1 LTQNLK
7 AIYCYVF
14 GANCLNAK
22 MYVTG
27 GICLKVALITHNHPT
42 LILLFA
48 GICKHLLNQTCQISM
63 LVNVCV
69 VTQHVPLVEQ
79 KLLTLPEHLSLP
91 LVFSAVRVIRSLILY
106 VCFVHMLFFDIRSLI
121 TPLVSSRSS
130 RNSLCLNNLIDTV
143 F

>member
-1 LTQNLK
+1 M
-7 AIYCYVF
+7 VF

-91 LVFSAVRVIRSLILY
+91 LVFSGVCVTQSLVFCVIFCLPFFVFIFIFSATVLSVLQIMASDYPFGILK
-106 VCFVHMLFFDIRSLI
+106 I
-121 TPLVSSRSS
+121 
-130 RNSLCLNNLIDTV
+130 LNTMYI
-143 F
+143 

>member
-1 LTQNLK
+1 M
-7 AIYCYVF
+7 VF

-42 LILLFA
+42 LILLFT

-79 KLLTLPEHLSLP
+79 ELLTLPKHLSSP
-91 LVFSAVRVIRSLILY
+91 LVFSGVCVTQSLVFCVIFCLPF
-106 VCFVHMLFFDIRSLI
+106 FVFIFICSAIVLSVLQIMASDYSFGIFKIWNTMYI
-121 TPLVSSRSS
+121 
-130 RNSLCLNNLIDTV
+130 
-143 F
+143 